1 MKQSSFLQGV
11 PTRRGHS
18 VLASVTFDFVTHS
31 RRLSRLRVDYLDIRD
46 IDPGLLVDDPAAAIS
61 GRLLMSLDHP
71 GCFDF
76 HLAAEW
82 RHRQYAAALSFV
94 AASHHDHLI
103 VLSNF
108 GSLSGFHNQMTSGA
122 NETIFM

>member
-1 MKQSSFLQGV
+1 M

-18 VLASVTFDFVTHS
+18 VLASVAIDFVTHS

-46 IDPGLLVDDPAAAIS
+46 IDPGFLVDDPTTAIS
-61 GRLLMSLDHP
+61 GRLLMSLDHSRS
-71 GCFDF
+71 FDF

-94 AASHHDHLI
+94 AASHQDHLI